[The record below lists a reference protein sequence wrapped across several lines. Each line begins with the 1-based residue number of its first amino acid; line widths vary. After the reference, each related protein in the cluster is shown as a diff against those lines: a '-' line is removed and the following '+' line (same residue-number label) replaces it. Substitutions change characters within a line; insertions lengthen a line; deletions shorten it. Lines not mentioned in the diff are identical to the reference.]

1 VRIAELIAFQV
12 RIPLR
17 RPIRH
22 ASHSRDSTDNIVVQC
37 TLVDGTVG
45 WGEGVPRE
53 YVTGETAESATALLR
68 RSNLGDQLGQ
78 YDDFA
83 AVVRAVES
91 IRLAPVENDSR
102 CIAGNAA
109 RCSLEL
115 AILDAYGR
123 YFRQPLST
131 VTGLI
136 APELHQ
142 PRESVR
148 YSGAITSSD
157 GLKLK
162 AVAWLYRIFGFEQVK
177 VKVGIAGQNDAA
189 RLRAIR
195 SRLSNRVELRVD
207 ANEAWEPSNVVDKI
221 RELSPFGIASVEQ
234 PIRHCDLAS
243 LAASRRQIDTP
254 IMLDESLCS
263 INDAEIAAKN
273 GYCDRF
279 NLRLSKCGGLIA
291 TLRLAQFARRNGIDC
306 QLGCQVGETGI
317 LSAAGRH
324 FASSV
329 GPLTAIE
336 GSFDRHLVRER
347 LSIEDITFRRGGW
360 APALAGPGLGI
371 TIDPKAV
378 ERVTIAKEPLLG

>member
-1 VRIAELIAFQV
+1 MRIVELIAFQI

-22 ASHSRDSTDNIVVQC
+22 ASHSRDSTDNIVVRC
-37 TLVDGTVG
+37 TLADGTIG

-83 AVVRAVES
+83 AVVRAAES
-91 IRLAPVENDSR
+91 IRLAPVENDAR
-102 CIAGNAA
+102 GIAGNAA

-115 AILDAYGR
+115 AILDAYGQ
-123 YFRQPLST
+123 YFGQPLSAIT
-131 VTGLI
+131 RLV

-142 PRESVR
+142 PREWVR

-189 RLRAIR
+189 RLQAIR
-195 SRLSNRVELRVD
+195 RRVGYRVELRVD
-207 ANEAWEPSNVVDKI
+207 ANEAWEPSNVVEKL

-234 PIRHCDLAS
+234 PIRHSDLAR
-243 LAASRRQIDTP
+243 LAAARRQIDTP

-263 INDAEIAAKN
+263 MNDAEIAAKH

-291 TLRLAQFARRNGIDC
+291 TLRLAQFARQNGIEC

-378 ERVTIAKEPLLG
+378 ERVTIVQELLVG